1 MFFSELQV
9 TTSNCNKK
17 LQLQLWKKITYIS
30 YFFEVFFFQGWMILQ
45 HCDNDY
51 SSLQKN
57 TIKDKTNLYYF
68 H

>member
-1 MFFSELQV
+1 M
-9 TTSNCNKK
+9 
-17 LQLQLWKKITYIS
+17 KKITYIS